1 MRLTVIGC
9 GYLGGVHAA
18 AMASLGHEVLGI
30 DTDPRRVDALSQGSP
45 PFYEPGFEALLR
57 EQLDAGR
64 LRLTSAPTDTEL
76 AEAQVHF
83 ITVGTPQSDQGGAA
97 DLGHVWAVVDMLSRA
112 LPEGGTPLVVGKST
126 VPVGTADQVSARLKG
141 RADVLWNPEFLRE
154 GFAVGDTLH
163 PDRIVYGLPADPR
176 AAARAASTLDAVYAD
191 LLTEGIARITTSY
204 ATAELVKTAANAFL
218 ATKISFINA
227 IASVCDAAG
236 ADVTVL
242 ADAIGRDSRIGSRF
256 LRAGV
261 GFGGGCLPKDIRAL
275 AVRAEELGA
284 TGLTGL
290 LSQVDAINRGRREL
304 IVDQA
309 VTELDGTLQG
319 ARITLLGA
327 AFKPDSD
334 DVRDS
339 PALEVAAV
347 LAARGAAV
355 TVSDPRALPSV
366 ARLHPELMTQADP
379 EAALVGADL
388 VILLTEWR
396 QFSQIDPV
404 RAAELV
410 ARPVVIDGR
419 NALDPR
425 AWRAAG
431 WRYIG
436 SGR

>member
-1 MRLTVIGC
+1 MKLTVIGC
-9 GYLGGVHAA
+9 GYLGAVHAA
-18 AMASLGHEVLGI
+18 AMAVLGHEVLGI
-30 DTDPRRVDALSQGSP
+30 DTDPRRIEALSQGRP
-45 PFYEPGFEALLR
+45 PFYEPGFETMLR
-57 EQLDAGR
+57 TQLDSGR
-64 LRLTSAPTDTEL
+64 LRFTDAPTDIEL

-83 ITVGTPQSDQGGAA
+83 IAVGTPQADPSGAA
-97 DLGHVWAVVDMLSRA
+97 DLSYVWAVVDMLSRT

-126 VPVGTADQVSARLKG
+126 VPVGTADQAATRLKG
-141 RADVLWNPEFLRE
+141 RADLLWNPEFLRE
-154 GFAVGDTLH
+154 GFAVEDTLH
-163 PDRIVYGLPADPR
+163 PDRIVYGLPADPGAAER
-176 AAARAASTLDAVYAD
+176 ASDTLDAVYAD
-191 LLTEGIARITTSY
+191 LLAEGIPRLTTDY

-242 ADAIGRDSRIGSRF
+242 ADAIGRDKRIGRRF

-275 AVRAEELGA
+275 SVRAEELGA

-304 IVDQA
+304 VVSQA
-309 VTELDGTLQG
+309 LAELDGTPQG

-339 PALEVAAV
+339 PALEIAAA
-347 LAARGAAV
+347 LTDCGATV
-355 TVSDPRALPSV
+355 TFSDPRALPSV
-366 ARLHPELMTQADP
+366 ARMHPELATQADP
-379 EAALVGADL
+379 EAALAGADL
-388 VILLTEWR
+388 VILLTEWK
-396 QFSQIDPV
+396 QFSELDPV
-404 RAAELV
+404 RAASLV

-419 NALDPR
+419 NALDAQ